1 MEVSGV
7 VLRNVTCPSFSMH
20 VSSRGGG
27 GSCVMV
33 PVRMREKAVVRCC
46 CGFSDSGH
54 VQYYGDEKKEQGTTM
69 LSAKKKLKMLKK
81 RVLFDNLQGN
91 LTSLSVP
98 ITTAE
103 FAVMKTACSREG
115 IKTMTIMSFC
125 MLIVPESIRTKVSI
139 TIRIERKED
148 RTREV
153 ERMNEENKNLS
164 SMIELIQ
171 Q

>member
-1 MEVSGV
+1 M
-7 VLRNVTCPSFSMH
+7 
-20 VSSRGGG
+20 
-27 GSCVMV
+27 
-33 PVRMREKAVVRCC
+33 
-46 CGFSDSGH
+46 
-54 VQYYGDEKKEQGTTM
+54 
-69 LSAKKKLKMLKK
+69 
-81 RVLFDNLQGN
+81 
-91 LTSLSVP
+91 SVP